1 VQPKKSKVT
10 PKTRKRL
17 ANHDSRSENP
27 DSSTRINGDPVK
39 HPKHNFEGRL
49 ILKEPNEQKN
59 GISHQIENVPIN
71 FSHLQNFHTLGV
83 VNGIQN
89 LHNQGKPPSQSLL
102 IKSCTLFA

>member
-17 ANHDSRSENP
+17 ADHDSRSENP
-27 DSSTRINGDPVK
+27 DSISRINGDPVK
-39 HPKHNFEGRL
+39 QPKHNFERKL
-49 ILKEPNEQKN
+49 IIKEPNEQKN
-59 GISHQIENVPIN
+59 GISHQIENMHIN
-71 FSHLQNFHTLGV
+71 LGHIQNHHTFGV

-102 IKSCTLFA
+102 IKSYTLFA